1 MLLGLNPICVDQLNM
16 ESPQRKLPDDPL
28 AFIKACVRQRSIF
41 WTYHVNMRLQRRSIA
56 RQAILNAVDTFE
68 VIEAYPEDKYF
79 PSYLMLAKDS
89 GEVFHILFA
98 TDVDEENV
106 RIVTA
111 YRPSPDEWD
120 NDGKTRRTP

>member
-1 MLLGLNPICVDQLNM
+1 M
-16 ESPQRKLPDDPL
+16 ESPQRQLPSDPL
-28 AFIKACVRQRSIF
+28 AFITACVRQRSIF

-68 VIEAYPEDKYF
+68 IIEAYPEDKYF
-79 PSYLMLAKDS
+79 PSYLVLANDS

-98 TDVDEENV
+98 TDVDGENV
-106 RIVTA
+106 RLVTA

>member
-1 MLLGLNPICVDQLNM
+1 M
-16 ESPQRKLPDDPL
+16 
-28 AFIKACVRQRSIF
+28 
-41 WTYHVNMRLQRRSIA
+41 
-56 RQAILNAVDTFE
+56 DTFE

-79 PSYLMLAKDS
+79 PSYLVLAKDS
-89 GEVFHILFA
+89 GEVFNILFA

-120 NDGKTRRTP
+120 NAGKIRRAP